1 VPLLTR
7 SDQVGSYA
15 TGLYGRGEAE
25 HATALLDAWW
35 AKHGEKIP
43 SVQFYSARFHTA
55 CYGTGDWSK
64 ALETYRCMQKLAA
77 AGVIS
82 DKEDLYRLVV
92 DNFNKNVGY
101 PEDEIKRR
109 AALLNQERVE
119 AQKALGKDP

>member
-7 SDQVGSYA
+7 SDQLGSYA
-15 TGLYGRGEAE
+15 TQLYGRGEAE
-25 HATALLDAWW
+25 HAAALLDAWW

-64 ALETYRCMQKLAA
+64 ALEAYRCMEKLVA

-92 DNFNKNVGY
+92 NNFNKNAAY

-109 AALLNQERVE
+109 AALLNQQRLE
-119 AQKALGKDP
+119 AQKALGE